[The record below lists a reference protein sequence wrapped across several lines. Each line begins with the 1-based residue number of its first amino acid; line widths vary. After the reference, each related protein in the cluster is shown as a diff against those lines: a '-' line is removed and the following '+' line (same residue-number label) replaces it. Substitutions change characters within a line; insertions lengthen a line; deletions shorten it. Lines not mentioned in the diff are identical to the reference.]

1 MIKGFLPEMQ
11 ELPGCF
17 CPPGSW
23 LVFGVQALLCREM
36 ININYELLGHWKLLV
51 WVFLLGIYIEMRWS
65 PSRVHGAEKMK
76 TMFPK
81 TFLGGEFCFLTK
93 ADPLGFHHPPAPVA
107 FIKCN

>member
-51 WVFLLGIYIEMRWS
+51 WEFLLGIYIEMRWS
-65 PSRVHGAEKMK
+65 PSRVHGAGKDEDNVSKNI
-76 TMFPK
+76 F
-81 TFLGGEFCFLTK
+81 GG
-93 ADPLGFHHPPAPVA
+93 
-107 FIKCN
+107 